1 MNGSL
6 NILLLFLLI
15 VAPPLLTNFTKKIKL
30 ITGLELRFLMWII
43 TWMMVTSMLV
53 SMATSAGD
61 LWQRLVATSDC
72 DIWFW
77 RLVVTS
83 DDVKQYVDE
92 DVNYGVDDDV
102 CWSQH
107 LVATSSCGVKWRRLW
122 WRLMMWTMTLVAMSG
137 CIVWW
142 RRPLTT
148 SENVDDY
155 LDDGVFENV
164 DDDVDGDVDND
175 VNDDLVGDVW

>member
-1 MNGSL
+1 
-6 NILLLFLLI
+6 
-15 VAPPLLTNFTKKIKL
+15 
-30 ITGLELRFLMWII
+30 
-43 TWMMVTSMLV
+43 
-53 SMATSAGD
+53 
-61 LWQRLVATSDC
+61 
-72 DIWFW
+72 
-77 RLVVTS
+77 
-83 DDVKQYVDE
+83 
-92 DVNYGVDDDV
+92 
-102 CWSQH
+102 
-107 LVATSSCGVKWRRLW
+107 
-122 WRLMMWTMTLVAMSG
+122 MMWTMTLGAMSG